1 VNDEAVTV
9 KICEGCKSHLNMSI
23 LGSQTFDA
31 GDEEQ
36 ILIEHA
42 IRQDIVKP
50 PTATLCIT
58 MLHFKI

>member
-1 VNDEAVTV
+1 M
-9 KICEGCKSHLNMSI
+9 GI

-50 PTATLCIT
+50 PTAIFCATL
-58 MLHFKI
+58 